1 MSGHDHSHALP
12 AAGRRGRLA
21 VVFSITAT
29 IMVAEVIGALA
40 SGSLALLADAG
51 HMFTDSAGLLIAL
64 TATTLALR
72 PATDKRTWGYKRAEI
87 IAAAA
92 QAAVLLA
99 VGGFVAVEG
108 VRRLIEPPEVES
120 TAMLWFGVIGLAGNL
135 IGLAILASSRGE
147 NLNMKA
153 AFLEVLNDALGSV
166 AVIVSAI
173 VIATTGWNRAD
184 AVVSLLI
191 AALIVPRALILL
203 RDTIDV
209 LMETTPK
216 GLDLE
221 AVRIR
226 LSELPHVLEVHD
238 LHASRIDSD
247 TPVLS
252 AHVTV
257 HNGCLTAAHLGSV
270 LTDLQRCVAQDFQVP
285 IEHSTFQ
292 IEPATHPH
300 TETLHP

>member
-64 TATTLALR
+64 TAATLALR

-120 TAMLWFGVIGLAGNL
+120 TAMLWFGVIGLAGNTSVWRSWPL
-135 IGLAILASSRGE
+135 P
-147 NLNMKA
+147 
-153 AFLEVLNDALGSV
+153 EVR
-166 AVIVSAI
+166 
-173 VIATTGWNRAD
+173 T
-184 AVVSLLI
+184 
-191 AALIVPRALILL
+191 
-203 RDTIDV
+203 
-209 LMETTPK
+209 
-216 GLDLE
+216 
-221 AVRIR
+221 
-226 LSELPHVLEVHD
+226 
-238 LHASRIDSD
+238 
-247 TPVLS
+247 
-252 AHVTV
+252 
-257 HNGCLTAAHLGSV
+257 
-270 LTDLQRCVAQDFQVP
+270 
-285 IEHSTFQ
+285 
-292 IEPATHPH
+292 
-300 TETLHP
+300 

>member
-1 MSGHDHSHALP
+1 MSAGHDHHGVANS
-12 AAGRRGRLA
+12 RRGKLT
-21 VVFSITAT
+21 VVFAITAT
-29 IMVAEVIGALA
+29 IMVAEIIGAVV

-64 TATTLALR
+64 TAATLALK

-87 IAAAA
+87 IAAAG

-108 VRRLIEPPEVES
+108 VRRLLDPPEVES
-120 TAMLWFGVIGLAGNL
+120 SAMLWFGMVGLVGNV
-135 IGLAILASSRGE
+135 IGLAILASGRRS

-153 AFLEVLNDALGSV
+153 AFLEVANDALGSV

-173 VIATTGWNRAD
+173 VIATTGWTRAD
-184 AVVSLLI
+184 AIVSLLI
-191 AALIVPRALILL
+191 AALIVPRAMVLL
-203 RDTIDV
+203 RDTVEV

-221 AVRIR
+221 EVRTR
-226 LSELPHVLEVHD
+226 LEALPHVLNVHD

-257 HNGCLTAAHLGSV
+257 RDGCLTADHAGTV
-270 LTDLQRCVAQDFQVP
+270 LADLQACVSRDFHVS
-285 IEHSTFQ
+285 IEHATFQ
-292 IEPATHPH
+292 IEPASHH
-300 TETLHP
+300 RDEALHH

>member
-99 VGGFVAVEG
+99 VGG
-108 VRRLIEPPEVES
+108 
-120 TAMLWFGVIGLAGNL
+120 
-135 IGLAILASSRGE
+135 
-147 NLNMKA
+147 
-153 AFLEVLNDALGSV
+153 
-166 AVIVSAI
+166 
-173 VIATTGWNRAD
+173 
-184 AVVSLLI
+184 
-191 AALIVPRALILL
+191 
-203 RDTIDV
+203 
-209 LMETTPK
+209 
-216 GLDLE
+216 
-221 AVRIR
+221 
-226 LSELPHVLEVHD
+226 
-238 LHASRIDSD
+238 
-247 TPVLS
+247 
-252 AHVTV
+252 
-257 HNGCLTAAHLGSV
+257 
-270 LTDLQRCVAQDFQVP
+270 
-285 IEHSTFQ
+285 
-292 IEPATHPH
+292 
-300 TETLHP
+300 

>member
-1 MSGHDHSHALP
+1 
-12 AAGRRGRLA
+12 
-21 VVFSITAT
+21 
-29 IMVAEVIGALA
+29 
-40 SGSLALLADAG
+40 
-51 HMFTDSAGLLIAL
+51 
-64 TATTLALR
+64 
-72 PATDKRTWGYKRAEI
+72 
-87 IAAAA
+87 
-92 QAAVLLA
+92 
-99 VGGFVAVEG
+99 
-108 VRRLIEPPEVES
+108 
-120 TAMLWFGVIGLAGNL
+120 
-135 IGLAILASSRGE
+135 
-147 NLNMKA
+147 MKA

-173 VIATTGWNRAD
+173 VIDTTGWNRAD

-257 HNGCLTAAHLGSV
+257 HNGCLTAAHLGTV